1 MWGYSLFYQ
10 YNSVLVLAAA
20 LLLFIAFLNLEIR
33 PGRLQRLILAAAPLS
48 FGVYLLH
55 DNPNWR
61 GILWEWI
68 NPSQMADKWY
78 LVPGVLTLAAGIFL
92 VCALLEMLRKTAAG
106 LPGRLR
112 RNKEGVR
119 KQGWLERKALKLDE
133 KLLRDNEM

>member
-78 LVPGVLTLAAGIFL
+78 LVPGVLVLAAGIFL
-92 VCALLEMLRKTAAG
+92 ICALLEMLRKQR
-106 LPGRLR
+106 PGCPD
-112 RNKEGVR
+112 G
-119 KQGWLERKALKLDE
+119 
-133 KLLRDNEM
+133 